1 MADVTVLAMEARLQD
16 YVSGPIDKI
25 VANVKGLE
33 TSTRSATSGAASGFN
48 NLGNEVDKTTKK
60 FFYNDRQIFSL
71 VRSYLGL
78 SAGLKLVSEMKKVI
92 DDSVKSYEDWG
103 RAVGEGPVKQ
113 MDALNQE
120 HERLQIQVGQKLFPI
135 FQGMDDLKFSWL
147 SGVNILLDKLH
158 VFQTPKQ
165 IAIGINNEV
174 VSQIQSE
181 IDALSTSSEYMY
193 GKTAAAV
200 KQMKDL
206 QDQLKYANETAPE
219 GTYKTKEERALNEM
233 ISDDQLKSRADASKE
248 LEAMQKADADR
259 DKRAADA
266 KKALNEMISDDQLKS
281 RADASKELEAM
292 QKADADRDKRLAEMI
307 ADDDIDTR
315 KKAVEEL
322 KEVDKD
328 YAKFKDDQAKDD
340 EKRAKNELEAKEKLG
355 ASTTSLLRTMGS
367 ALSAYGQ
374 KNKELAIL
382 AKGIAM
388 GEAVVNTAVAATK
401 ANSATPYPPVNAL
414 LMVEAI
420 AQGAIEIAVIGA
432 QSFARGTRSAPG
444 GMALVGEAG
453 AELVTGP
460 RYGYLPQ
467 GSRVYNN
474 QETRGMGNI
483 SVTPQIIVQG
493 NLDASAARSV
503 TDKLQEFSNT
513 LISAHRQRL
522 IRWDTIGISA
532 GMS

>member
-147 SGVNILLDKLH
+147 SGVNILLDTLH

-206 QDQLKYANETAPE
+206 QDQLKYANETAPKE
-219 GTYKTKEERALNEM
+219 DTYKTKEDR
-233 ISDDQLKSRADASKE
+233 
-248 LEAMQKADADR
+248 DAD
-259 DKRAADA
+259 KKEADA

-355 ASTTSLLRTMGS
+355 ASSTSLLRTMGS

>member
-219 GTYKTKEERALNEM
+219 GTYKTKEER
-233 ISDDQLKSRADASKE
+233 
-248 LEAMQKADADR
+248 
-259 DKRAADA
+259 
-266 KKALNEMISDDQLKS
+266 ALNEMISDDQLKS